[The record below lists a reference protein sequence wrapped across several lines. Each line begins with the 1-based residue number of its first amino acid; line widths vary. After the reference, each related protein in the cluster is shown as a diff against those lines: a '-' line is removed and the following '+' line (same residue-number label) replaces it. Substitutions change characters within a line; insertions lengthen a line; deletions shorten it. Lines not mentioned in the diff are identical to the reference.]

1 MKRSALVLAA
11 ALAGCGGGPVAT
23 MPISTSERSWSG
35 GGAATL
41 LDAAGRSDAP
51 GPEAVI
57 AALGRPDVDRREGA
71 GAMLAW
77 RLPDCALALGFSTD
91 RQGRLR
97 LTFVQA
103 DPPRPGAPAPSHAQ
117 CAASAKARSG
127 PTS

>member
-1 MKRSALVLAA
+1 
-11 ALAGCGGGPVAT
+11 
-23 MPISTSERSWSG
+23 
-35 GGAATL
+35 
-41 LDAAGRSDAP
+41 
-51 GPEAVI
+51 
-57 AALGRPDVDRREGA
+57 VDRREGA

-103 DPPRPGAPAPSHAQ
+103 DPPKSGAPSPSQAQ
-117 CAASAKARSG
+117 CAASAKARSA